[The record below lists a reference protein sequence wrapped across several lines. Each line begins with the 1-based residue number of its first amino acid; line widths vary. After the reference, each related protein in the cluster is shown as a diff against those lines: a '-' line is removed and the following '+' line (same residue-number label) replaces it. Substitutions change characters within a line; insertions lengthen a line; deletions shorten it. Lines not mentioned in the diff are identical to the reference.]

1 MINGLHFRRGIQNM
15 QVLDMEW
22 EIPISPLPAP
32 GTLAVPPIDPKKSKK
47 SAKETSTPAAK
58 PDKGKSPETSA
69 GATPR
74 RDWSITQKAWWD
86 GVLAMEAQKDVVRIA
101 LEMRVMGGSEILMA
115 PQKGNDLGTC
125 SIEVLTTP
133 NTAPDDWEAFC
144 QKLSDQWNS
153 YTDKTT
159 GKRLLSKPHW
169 CKQWTFL
176 TVPDSHGV
184 PTKAVNWIREAY
196 KEEIK
201 SFMEILGKIGAVN
214 GFTTDDLKARF
225 GDKLLENVFWGD
237 PVFVEQDVPTDDK
250 SRGIIWKIKKW
261 FKNIFS

>member
-1 MINGLHFRRGIQNM
+1 M
-15 QVLDMEW
+15 QVYDMES
-22 EIPISPLPAP
+22 EIPISPLPPP
-32 GTLAVPPIDPKKSKK
+32 GTAAVAPVTTK
-47 SAKETSTPAAK
+47 SAKKVKKSDKEASTPAGK
-58 PDKGKSPETSA
+58 PDKGKAPETTPS
-69 GATPR
+69 ATPL

-86 GVLAMEAQKDVVRIA
+86 GILAMKEQESVVRIA
-101 LEMRVMGGSEILMA
+101 LEMRVMGGSDILMA
-115 PQKGNDLGTC
+115 PQLGNSLGTC

-133 NTAPDDWEAFC
+133 NTPQDDWFAFC

-176 TVPDSHGV
+176 TVPDDKGI
-184 PTKAVNWIREAY
+184 PMKAVDWIQWAY
-196 KEEIK
+196 KNEIAK
-201 SFMEILGKIGAVN
+201 FMEILGKIGTAH

-237 PVFVEQDVPTDDK
+237 AVFVEQQVETDDK
-250 SRGIIWKIKKW
+250 SRGIINKIKKW
-261 FKNIFS
+261 LRKIFS